1 MHSQF
6 KTNILQ
12 RVMTSVPLII
22 SLTLSYFYAP
32 FWVLTAIGLF
42 ITYWIT
48 CIEWPKLVSPRT
60 KLFWVLT
67 PFYPT
72 APLLLCLLLLHSAQR
87 PTLIFIILLIFLH
100 DSAAYFVGNMYG
112 KHLLAPHLS
121 PKKTWEGALA
131 GLGITL
137 LFFIIFAPKITPINS
152 IAIIKII
159 SLAAL
164 FSFLATTG
172 DLFESY
178 FKRRAG
184 VKDSGTLLPGH
195 GGLLDKIDGL
205 LFVVPVLYVLLH
217 HTTFLTSFCL
227 TICS

>member
-1 MHSQF
+1 MYSHF
-6 KTNILQ
+6 KANIVQ
-12 RVMTSVPLII
+12 RAMTSVPLIT

-32 FWVLTAIGLF
+32 FWALTATGLF
-42 ITYWIT
+42 ITYWII

-67 PFYPT
+67 PIYPT
-72 APLLLCLLLLHSAQR
+72 TPLLLCLLLLHSTQR
-87 PTLIFIILLIFLH
+87 PLLIFIILMIFLH
-100 DSAAYFVGNMYG
+100 DSAAYFIGNLYG

-131 GLGITL
+131 GFGITL
-137 LFFIIFAPKITPINS
+137 LFFTIFAPNITPINITS
-152 IAIIKII
+152 LIKII
-159 SLAAL
+159 SLSAL

-195 GGLLDKIDGL
+195 GGLLDKVDGL
-205 LFVVPVLYVLLH
+205 LFVVPVLYILLH
-217 HTTFLTSFCL
+217 HTTFLTSSCL